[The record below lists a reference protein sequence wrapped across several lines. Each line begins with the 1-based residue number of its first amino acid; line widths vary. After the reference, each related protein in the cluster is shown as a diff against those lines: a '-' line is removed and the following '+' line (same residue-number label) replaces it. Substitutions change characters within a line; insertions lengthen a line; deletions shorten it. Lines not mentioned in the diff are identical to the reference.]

1 MGKEWYINGWGRDNM
16 EYWAPAR
23 AGGQCS
29 ILYTTPVRVP
39 PPNPK
44 YLADN
49 ACPASFIT
57 VPPIGPVHTK
67 PPDAIVN
74 IDAPLT

>member
-29 ILYTTPVRVP
+29 ILYTTLLSFPLPLSLPGLVGTNLLPVQP
-39 PPNPK
+39 PTTLQSEGLK
-44 YLADN
+44 SLE
-49 ACPASFIT
+49 
-57 VPPIGPVHTK
+57 
-67 PPDAIVN
+67 
-74 IDAPLT
+74 

>member
-29 ILYTTPVRVP
+29 ILYTTFS
-39 PPNPK
+39 K
-44 YLADN
+44 YACYANN
-49 ACPASFIT
+49 A
-57 VPPIGPVHTK
+57 
-67 PPDAIVN
+67 
-74 IDAPLT
+74 

>member
-29 ILYTTPVRVP
+29 ILYTTDSRTTGRT
-39 PPNPK
+39 
-44 YLADN
+44 
-49 ACPASFIT
+49 PAASQ
-57 VPPIGPVHTK
+57 PH
-67 PPDAIVN
+67 
-74 IDAPLT
+74 